1 MVAAVSVTELVD
13 ELPLL
18 EERSDDNVDGE
29 HAVADQRRHVQV
41 ARPQEQHDRGVPGMP
56 DQTEDTTRIDPTPR
70 RQPPGGC
77 SPQLADP
84 DELSQTVVPS
94 ASDHEQDAAA
104 QEKVLGDHPHAL
116 PAEDRR
122 LPKGVR
128 VPQNR
133 DECEYRDRVE
143 EQPVEPEGVAQPT
156 LQESG
161 RRLRDHCAVQRAVRR
176 PDEGKEEVPQGFPRL
191 GSRASSKRG
200 PAPKGEEPESIH
212 LTSR

>member
-18 EERSDDNVDGE
+18 EERSDENVDGE
-29 HAVADQRRHVQV
+29 HTVADQRRHVQV
-41 ARPQEQHDRGVPGMP
+41 ARPQEQHDRGVPRMP
-56 DQTEDTTRIDPTPR
+56 DHTEDTARIDPTPC
-70 RQPPGGC
+70 RQAPGGC
-77 SPQLADP
+77 PLQLADP

-104 QEKVLGDHPHAL
+104 QEKVLGDQPHAL
-116 PAEDRR
+116 PAKDRR

-133 DECEYRDRVE
+133 DECEHRDRVE
-143 EQPVEPEGVAQPT
+143 EQPVEPEGVAQPP
-156 LQESG
+156 LQEAG
-161 RRLRDHCAVQRAVRR
+161 RRLRDHSAVQRAVRR
-176 PDEGKEEVPQGFPRL
+176 PGEGKEEVSQEFPPL